1 MAGELVAEAVEEGLP
16 VEEGV
21 GAPDGRPLRR
31 RAPAQDTDQSGLV
44 RAPSCNSAHQR
55 QRPSVHLH
63 LATPRR
69 KETGKKARYI
79 TED

>member
-55 QRPSVHLH
+55 QRPPRQCISASGDA
-63 LATPRR
+63 AT
-69 KETGKKARYI
+69 KGNGQES
-79 TED
+79 